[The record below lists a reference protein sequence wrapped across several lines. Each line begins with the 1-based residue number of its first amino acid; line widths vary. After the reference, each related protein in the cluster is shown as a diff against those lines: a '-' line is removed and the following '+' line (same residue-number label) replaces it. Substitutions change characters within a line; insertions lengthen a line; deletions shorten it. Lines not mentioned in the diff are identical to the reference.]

1 MGPNSYCALASV
13 SPTEIGD
20 NFDFTYHLGRSHDGN
35 LYSSIRKP
43 LLRHRIRRHRS
54 QNCASIV
61 ILQYVKSAMI
71 RSLSL
76 VLQPELKGPFAKAF
90 EN

>member
-1 MGPNSYCALASV
+1 M
-13 SPTEIGD
+13 
-20 NFDFTYHLGRSHDGN
+20 
-35 LYSSIRKP
+35 
-43 LLRHRIRRHRS
+43 
-54 QNCASIV
+54 
-61 ILQYVKSAMI
+61 LQYVKSAMI